1 MGSSCRSEH
10 GVQGESGGTSCL
22 GEDLVHVAGL
32 ARGSQAL
39 WEKSFHERYK
49 RRHFCLL
56 MNNDDGEFTGERV
69 NMPLPLFLPRKK
81 KGSINKKGSKVDIA
95 DLVLLSGYCN

>member
-1 MGSSCRSEH
+1 
-10 GVQGESGGTSCL
+10 
-22 GEDLVHVAGL
+22 
-32 ARGSQAL
+32 
-39 WEKSFHERYK
+39 
-49 RRHFCLL
+49 